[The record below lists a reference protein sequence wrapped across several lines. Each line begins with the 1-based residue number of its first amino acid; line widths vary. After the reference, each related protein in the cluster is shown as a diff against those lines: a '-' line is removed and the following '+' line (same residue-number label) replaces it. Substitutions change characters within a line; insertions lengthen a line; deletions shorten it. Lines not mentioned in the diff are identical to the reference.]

1 MQKFLMYLE
10 PRIYLASEF
19 IQEQNEEVYE
29 VLFIMKGKV
38 GVGYRL
44 FNSIHYGKILMTK
57 NVVNDYAMLRDKMSE
72 FTYKP
77 INDQVEGL
85 CMRRENWVCIFKLPF
100 FNKIYARNWCDK
112 YI

>member
-1 MQKFLMYLE
+1 MVCLE
-10 PRIYLASEF
+10 PRQFLPNDI
-19 IQEQNEEVYE
+19 IQDQNEEVYE

-77 INDQVEGL
+77 IIDKVEGL
-85 CMRRENWVCIFKLPF
+85 CMRR
-100 FNKIYARNWCDK
+100 
-112 YI
+112 